1 MARQQWLLR
10 KGNIMVNLVLE
21 RKVIGNKEKL
31 RKKNLLK
38 VIFLNSVVRENEL
51 KLESKISFS
60 VSLTC

>member
-1 MARQQWLLR
+1 
-10 KGNIMVNLVLE
+10 MVNLVLE